1 MIVLRKPLITE
12 KSLRLYK
19 DNKVVTFEVD
29 LKADRTLVKKAVE
42 SIYTVKAKGVRIANR
57 LGKEKFSRFS
67 KKRSKLADRKI
78 AYITLDSK
86 SKIDIFEQ

>member
-1 MIVLRKPLITE
+1 MIVLKKPLITE
-12 KSLRLYK
+12 KTLQLYK

-42 SIYTVKAKGVRIANR
+42 NIYTVKVKGVRTTNR

-67 KKRSKLADRKI
+67 RKRSKLSDRKI
-78 AYITLDSK
+78 AYVTLDSN